1 LDATPSVRV
10 GENVI
15 TVCVVNVVV
24 NELGTGGIVAPL
36 FLYAPADGPNARIDN
51 GKFELKATFP

>member
-1 LDATPSVRV
+1 
-10 GENVI
+10 VI
-15 TVCVVNVVV
+15 TVCVVNEVV